1 MNLLKKDYRKL
12 YLLQDKFLRWWI
24 NLGLPVYFELLDTPR
39 NILSNKLT
47 AILSRDEPK
56 DIFDIVHIALN
67 YSFNW
72 QAIFDDAKQKS
83 AINEIDIEERLCSF
97 PPEMFKSIDWNIV
110 PVDNEFFSK
119 TLRRIADD
127 FLLGRDNSLCQIIN
141 PLSEAKP
148 L

>member
-1 MNLLKKDYRKL
+1 VSFRTGN
-12 YLLQDKFLRWWI
+12 
-24 NLGLPVYFELLDTPR
+24 PVSVYFGLLDTPH

-72 QAIFDDAKQKS
+72 QAVFNDAKQKS
-83 AINEIDIEERLCSF
+83 VINEIDIEERLCGF
-97 PPEMFKSIDWNIV
+97 PPEMLKHIDWNIV
-110 PVDNEFFSK
+110 PVDMDFFSR

-127 FLLGRDNSLCQIIN
+127 FLLGGDNSLCQNIN

>member
-1 MNLLKKDYRKL
+1 M
-12 YLLQDKFLRWWI
+12 
-24 NLGLPVYFELLDTPR
+24 
-39 NILSNKLT
+39 T
-47 AILSRDEPK
+47 AILLRDEPK

-72 QAIFDDAKQKS
+72 QAIFDDAKQNS

-110 PVDNEFFSK
+110 PVDMEFFSK